1 MENLIE
7 LIGMI
12 VITLF
17 GIITNVTT
25 AVSTVRTKSKFFNN
39 TFSMFDN
46 KIANINTTV
55 NSKVAD
61 VKDVVVIKLTSIET
75 SMNNFVNKTADKLIA
90 LEAAYIKQEE
100 TAKEQVKRLE
110 GLEQENKLFRELIV
124 TLTGENPE
132 LIRKGIASKIKTLNE
147 DFNEDFKDGKEE

>member
-55 NSKVAD
+55 NSKIAD
-61 VKDVVVIKLTSIET
+61 VKDVVVTKLTSIET

-90 LEAAYIKQEE
+90 LEEAYNKAEK
-100 TAKEQVKRLE
+100 TAYEQVERLKV
-110 GLEQENKLFRELIV
+110 LEAENMLFREIII
-124 TLTGENPE
+124 TLAGSNPDFV
-132 LIRKGIASKIKTLNE
+132 RKSIASKIKTLNE
-147 DFNEDFKDGKEE
+147 DFNEDFKDGKKE

>member
-25 AVSTVRTKSKFFNN
+25 AVSTVRTKSKFL
-39 TFSMFDN
+39 TILLMFDN

-55 NSKVAD
+55 NSK
-61 VKDVVVIKLTSIET
+61 LR
-75 SMNNFVNKTADKLIA
+75 M
-90 LEAAYIKQEE
+90 
-100 TAKEQVKRLE
+100 
-110 GLEQENKLFRELIV
+110 
-124 TLTGENPE
+124 
-132 LIRKGIASKIKTLNE
+132 
-147 DFNEDFKDGKEE
+147 